1 MSLPGF
7 STRYPTTIAM
17 ATLAILL
24 LGWISVDRLGTDLLP
39 DLTTP
44 VVTVDLRAPGIS
56 LWEMEERYTRRL
68 ERDIQ
73 TVSKVRRVYSV
84 TRAGQSVVVAE
95 FAWEAD
101 MDFAVLD
108 VQKKTA
114 TFGADE
120 AVETVDVIRQDPHAL
135 PVLRL
140 AVSAVDT
147 DIDALLGT
155 IQTVIKPKLEGLPGV
170 ASAVVEGGAEKE
182 VRVILDDYL
191 MEAYG
196 QTPGAVAQR
205 LQLANRDVSGGTLK
219 DAGRSYQVKGLGRL
233 TDIEAIREL
242 IVGERSGET
251 TGSQSGLRVPIR
263 VSDIAKVELRL
274 EERESISR
282 LDGVEC
288 VGLAIHKEASANTVT
303 VVETARTELEDLS
316 LDLPGIQFTIVENQA
331 RFIDAAVSEVEE
343 SALAGGLLAVAVL
356 FLFLRSWAVTL
367 LIGLAIPI
375 SVLATFTL
383 MYFQDLTLNVMSLGG
398 LALGVGMLV
407 DNAIVV
413 IENIYRHLERGEDA
427 RTAAADGASEVGV
440 AILASTLTTVS
451 VFLPIVYLHGLV
463 GELFKEQAWT
473 VAFSLISSL
482 AVAMTVVPTMAARVM
497 RHDRARVASNRHA
510 WFARL
515 LEGALDR
522 KAAVLSILVLVV
534 GLTVTLGR
542 MIDAEFIPREDQGLF
557 HVDLALP
564 EGTRV
569 EITDRVAARS
579 TEIVRGVGA
588 EDVDHVYAR
597 VGVDPGSVLNVGEAT
612 GPNRATLSVLL
623 SRGERAGVS
632 ELVAGID
639 PLLKEI
645 PGLRTAYAL
654 HQSPLETVMGTQ
666 SAPIEV
672 EVTGDDL
679 DVLRALV
686 TDVTERVTGLSTV
699 FNVQNSFEGG
709 QPEVDLVLRQ
719 EVAAAFG
726 LTPQTIVNDLT
737 RRLSGEVVG
746 EFAQGRRSRS
756 IRVGFDD
763 VNLQDLRA
771 MRVDGP
777 DDAILTV
784 GDLAD
789 PKIVEGP
796 REILR
801 EDQRRVGRVT
811 GYLTE
816 GTALGEATADVTEVL
831 SDLPL
836 PPGYRVTLGGEER
849 ERVASFE
856 GLAFAL
862 LLSVILVYMVMA
874 SLFESFLHPFTVML
888 SLPLAGV
895 GVVFAFLALGE
906 PLSVTAYIGVIML
919 GGIAVNDSIVLVDR
933 INQLRVGSSTTR
945 RAIVDAARDR
955 LRPIL
960 MTSVT
965 TMLALVPMAIGLGE
979 GGRLRAPMAIAV
991 IAGLLSSTVM
1001 TLVVIPVFYESIE
1014 RLRGAR

>member
-1 MSLPGF
+1 
-7 STRYPTTIAM
+7 M
-17 ATLAILL
+17 ATLAVLL

-140 AVSAVDT
+140 AVSAEDT

-155 IQTVIKPKLEGLPGV
+155 IETVIKPKLEGLPGV

-251 TGSQSGLRVPIR
+251 TGSQSGLRVPVR

-316 LDLPGIQFTIVENQA
+316 RDLPGIQFTIVENQA

-343 SALAGGLLAVAVL
+343 SALAGGLLAVAV
-356 FLFLRSWAVTL
+356 LFLRSWAVTL

-398 LALGVGMLV
+398 LALGAGMLV

-497 RHDRARVASNRHA
+497 RPDRARVASNRHP
-510 WFARL
+510 WFVRL

-534 GLTVTLGR
+534 GVTVTLGR
-542 MIDAEFIPREDQGLF
+542 MIEAEFIPREDQGLF

-569 EITDRVAARS
+569 EIMDRVAARS

-597 VGVDPGSVLNVGEAT
+597 VDVDPGRVLNVGEAT

-623 SRGERAGVS
+623 SRGERAGVG
-632 ELVAGID
+632 ELVGGID
-639 PLLKEI
+639 SLLKEI
-645 PGLRTAYAL
+645 PGLRATYAL

-679 DVLRALV
+679 DVLRDLV
-686 TDVTERVTGLSTV
+686 ADVTERVTGLSTV

-709 QPEVDLVLRQ
+709 QPEVDLALRQ

-737 RRLSGEVVG
+737 RCLSGEVVG

-771 MRVDGP
+771 M
-777 DDAILTV
+777 
-784 GDLAD
+784 
-789 PKIVEGP
+789 
-796 REILR
+796 
-801 EDQRRVGRVT
+801 RVGRVT

-849 ERVASFE
+849 ERAASFE

-933 INQLRVGSSTTR
+933 INQLKEGSSTTR

-1001 TLVVIPVFYESIE
+1001 TLVVIPVVYESIE

>member
-1 MSLPGF
+1 
-7 STRYPTTIAM
+7 M
-17 ATLAILL
+17 ATMAVVL

-73 TVSKVRRVYSV
+73 TVRKVRRVYSV
-84 TRAGQSVVVAE
+84 TRAGQSVVVTE

-114 TFGADE
+114 IFGGDV
-120 AVETVDVIRQDPHAL
+120 AVESVDVVRQDPHAM
-135 PVLRL
+135 PVMRL
-140 AVSAVDT
+140 AVRAEGA
-147 DIDALLGT
+147 DIDVLLGT
-155 IQTVIKPKLEGLPGV
+155 IETVIKPKLEGLAGV

-182 VRVILDDYL
+182 IRVTLDDYL

-196 QTPGAVAQR
+196 QSPADVAR
-205 LQLANRDVSGGTLK
+205 RIELANRDVSGGTIK
-219 DAGRSYQVKGLGRL
+219 DVGRSYQVKGLGRL
-233 TDIEAIREL
+233 KDIQAIRDL
-242 IVGERSGET
+242 IVGSRSGAVGTE
-251 TGSQSGLRVPIR
+251 SAPALRVPVR
-263 VSDIAKVELRL
+263 LSDIATVELRL
-274 EERESISR
+274 EARESISR

-288 VGLAIHKEASANTVT
+288 VGLGIHKEASANTVT
-303 VVETARTELEDLS
+303 VVNIARAELDDLAR
-316 LDLPGIQFTIVENQA
+316 DLPDVQFTIVENQA

-343 SALAGGLLAVAVL
+343 SALLGGLLAVGVL

-398 LALGVGMLV
+398 LALGAGMLV

-413 IENIYRHLERGEDA
+413 IENIYRHLERGEDVH
-427 RTAAADGASEVGV
+427 TAAAEGASEVSV

-463 GELFKEQAWT
+463 GELFKEQALT
-473 VAFSLISSL
+473 VAFSLVSSL
-482 AVAMTVVPTMAARVM
+482 AVAMTVVPTVASRVM
-497 RHDRARVASNRHA
+497 RRDSLKVESNRHA
-510 WFARL
+510 WFARW
-515 LEGALDR
+515 LEGALE
-522 KAAVLSILVLVV
+522 KKPFVFLSVGVVV
-534 GLTVTLGR
+534 GLTVVLGQR
-542 MIDAEFIPREDQGLF
+542 IDNEFIPREDQGLF

-569 EITDRVAARS
+569 EVTDRVAQRAA
-579 TEIVRGVGA
+579 EIVRTIGGD
-588 EDVDHVYAR
+588 DVAHIYAR
-597 VGVDPGSVLNVGEAT
+597 VGVDPASVVNVGEAT

-623 SRGERAGVS
+623 AGKNRAGVG
-632 ELVAGID
+632 ELVGRVD
-639 PLLKEI
+639 PLLSGI
-645 PGLRTAYAL
+645 PTLQATYAL
-654 HQSPLETVMGTQ
+654 HQSPLETVMGAQ
-666 SAPIEV
+666 AAPIEV
-672 EVTGDDL
+672 EVTGDHL
-679 DVLRALV
+679 DVLRNLMA
-686 TDVTERVTGLSTV
+686 DVASRVAELPSV

-709 QPEVDLVLRQ
+709 QPEVDLALRQ

-726 LTPQTIVNDLT
+726 LTPQAIVDDLA

-763 VNLQDLRA
+763 VDLQELKA
-771 MRVDGP
+771 MRVEGP

-784 GDLAD
+784 GDLAE
-789 PKIVEGP
+789 PTIVEGP

-801 EDQRRVGRVT
+801 EGQRRVGRVT

-816 GTALGEATADVTEVL
+816 GKSLGEATADVKAVL
-831 SDLPL
+831 SDLAL
-836 PPGYRVTLGGEER
+836 PPGYRLTLGGEER
-849 ERVASFE
+849 ERAASFE
-856 GLAFAL
+856 GLGFAL
-862 LLSVILVYMVMA
+862 TLSVILVYMVMA

-895 GVVFAFLALGE
+895 GVVFAFLALGV

-933 INQLRVGSSTTR
+933 INQLRVESSSVR
-945 RAIVDAARDR
+945 EAIVSAARDR

-960 MTSVT
+960 MTSAT
-965 TMLALVPMAIGLGE
+965 TVLALVPMAIGLGE

-991 IAGLLSSTVM
+991 IAGLVSSTVM
-1001 TLVVIPVFYESIE
+1001 TLVVIPVVYETIE
-1014 RLRGAR
+1014 RLRGTRRGRDTTVFRA